1 MNAVRVT
8 TLRHHCVHYVNRHNS
23 HSNDVDYKGIFCI
36 VCRYIV
42 DYVLPSPQQRGP
54 SFATLYKGLNDLE
67 SARVSQIFS
76 LDNNIIYN
84 LRSNENKLSS

>member
-8 TLRHHCVHYVNRHNS
+8 TLRHHCVHYVNGHNS
-23 HSNDVDYKGIFCI
+23 HSSDVDYNGIFHL
-36 VCRYIV
+36 VCRYIF
-42 DYVLPSPQQRGP
+42 DYVPLSPQQRGP
-54 SFATLYKGLNDLE
+54 GFATLYKGLNDLE

-84 LRSNENKLSS
+84 LHSNERKLSS